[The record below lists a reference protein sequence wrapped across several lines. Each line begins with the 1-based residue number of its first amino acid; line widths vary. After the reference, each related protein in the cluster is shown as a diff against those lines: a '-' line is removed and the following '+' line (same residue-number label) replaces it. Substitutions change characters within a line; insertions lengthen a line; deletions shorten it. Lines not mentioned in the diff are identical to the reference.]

1 MKPAFKIATH
11 AAAVLL
17 GIALAAIVLPAL
29 RSRGDDDSA
38 GKSASTPSA
47 DDAAA
52 KAAKNKQGKSSSG
65 GTGNSRAAAYRAA
78 WAALPK
84 EPLNLK
90 QRMAAQQR
98 LLTEWAKIDLE
109 GALAAY
115 LGEAWDARD
124 PRYNRPNPLAD
135 AFLPAFQEH
144 PAESWKVI
152 AKDRMSA
159 NLLGGVWLQAA
170 LSRDPE
176 LAISLLG
183 EVPEQFHRNLLRQ
196 IFDERFPTVK
206 GRGDEFLVKLASS
219 GSPAQV
225 EKWMQE
231 IYRQSP
237 QAVDPATLS
246 AQWATGDGAG
256 TGATG
261 RPSPQQ
267 MAAWASAVGK
277 ADAATLAAEWEKV
290 PEADRGQAARM
301 LLSQV
306 DNQSPALLDAIDLAI
321 DAGEWTALSQ
331 GVCDKLRGF
340 QTDKK
345 ALLDWALGL
354 PPKEEV
360 RLIFNLAISEQLL
373 AEPEAGR
380 AWLEQLPAGDWHRE
394 SGFVEMMLGSL
405 WVRGDTAAAQR
416 AIDSIT
422 DPATRHQAETDRYN
436 WQLITNQR
444 KVVRGR

>member
-1 MKPAFKIATH
+1 MKPAFKIASH
-11 AAAVLL
+11 AAALLL
-17 GIALAAIVLPAL
+17 GLALAAAVQRMGAD
-29 RSRGDDDSA
+29 RHDADAKFSAA
-38 GKSASTPSA
+38 GKEDA
-47 DDAAA
+47 DAAA
-52 KAAKNKQGKSSSG
+52 KAAKNKKGKSSTG
-65 GTGNSRAAAYRAA
+65 GIGNSRAAAYRAA

-90 QRMAAQQR
+90 DRMAAQR
-98 LLTEWAKIDLE
+98 KLLAEWAKIDLE

-124 PRYNRPNPLAD
+124 PMYQQRDPLGQ
-135 AFLPAFQEH
+135 AFMAAFQEH
-144 PAESWKVI
+144 PLETWKVLS
-152 AKDRMSA
+152 KDRMA
-159 NLLGGVWLQAA
+159 CNLLGRTWIQATI
-170 LSRDPE
+170 SRDPG

-183 EVPEQFHRNLLRQ
+183 EVPEQFHRDALTSLFN
-196 IFDERFPTVK
+196 ERFPGAK
-206 GRGDEFLVKLASS
+206 DRKEEFLAKLASA
-219 GSPAQV
+219 GSPTQV

-246 AQWATGDGAG
+246 AQWAASASGS
-256 TGATG
+256 
-261 RPSPQQ
+261 PSPQQ
-267 MAAWASAVGK
+267 MAAWASALGK
-277 ADAATLAAEWEKV
+277 ADASTLAGEWEKV

-306 DNQSPALLDAIDLAI
+306 DNHSPALLDAIGLAI

-340 QTDKK
+340 QTDRQTL
-345 ALLDWALGL
+345 AEWALDL

-360 RLIFNLAISEQLL
+360 RLIYNLAISEKLL
-373 AEPEAGR
+373 ADPAGGR

-394 SGFVEMMLGSL
+394 SGFIEMMLGSL
-405 WVRGDTAAAQR
+405 WVRGDSAAAQK

-422 DPATRHQAETDRYN
+422 DPAARHQAETDRYN
-436 WQLITNQR
+436 WQLITNQ
-444 KVVRGR
+444 KGVVRGK